1 MQSPWTLHSDPLESP
16 PHCAPNLTAPPLPL
30 SRVRA
35 TSQPAATSRALLPAC
50 FSPRGQS
57 HLRRRKPRPASPF
70 SAETPGRLLTA
81 GAATPSSHGARRARA
96 ASVPAV
102 RSAPVTGP
110 SLCPPRVRGFCPGC
124 AFCSE
129 SPARPRRPPDA
140 CSSSASRSEPVRVA
154 AYRAADEATISPL
167 HRELLAC
174 PFCSPT
180 QSPIRSVVAHE
191 GGLPS
196 RRWRSKVSVVSEL
209 LRRQIKINLPRYPLT
224 KSAEFHTISSV
235 NKRHKHI
242 SYLLRRMPGGVPTPS
257 PVHTLLGQVLRKPH
271 SLGSA
276 ILSSPPK
283 RTCAVLGGE
292 PASSDVSDSMG
303 STCHV
308 ENPHSP
314 EGSEKHPI

>member
-1 MQSPWTLHSDPLESP
+1 MCGASARAVPS
-16 PHCAPNLTAPPLPL
+16 ARNPLP
-30 SRVRA
+30 A
-35 TSQPAATSRALLPAC
+35 P
-50 FSPRGQS
+50 
-57 HLRRRKPRPASPF
+57 
-70 SAETPGRLLTA
+70 
-81 GAATPSSHGARRARA
+81 GARLT
-96 ASVPAV
+96 PA
-102 RSAPVTGP
+102 
-110 SLCPPRVRGFCPGC
+110 L
-124 AFCSE
+124 
-129 SPARPRRPPDA
+129 
-140 CSSSASRSEPVRVA
+140 SSASPSEPVRVT
-154 AYRAADEATISPL
+154 AYQAADEASLSPL

-224 KSAEFHTISSV
+224 KSAEFHTISSA

-242 SYLLRRMPGGVPTPS
+242 SCPLRRMPGGVPTPS
-257 PVHTLLGQVLRKPH
+257 PVHALLGQVLRKPH

>member
-1 MQSPWTLHSDPLESP
+1 MCGASARAVPS
-16 PHCAPNLTAPPLPL
+16 ARNPLP
-30 SRVRA
+30 A
-35 TSQPAATSRALLPAC
+35 P
-50 FSPRGQS
+50 
-57 HLRRRKPRPASPF
+57 
-70 SAETPGRLLTA
+70 
-81 GAATPSSHGARRARA
+81 GARLT
-96 ASVPAV
+96 PA
-102 RSAPVTGP
+102 
-110 SLCPPRVRGFCPGC
+110 L
-124 AFCSE
+124 
-129 SPARPRRPPDA
+129 
-140 CSSSASRSEPVRVA
+140 SSASPSGPVRVA
-154 AYRAADEATISPL
+154 AHGAADEASHSPL

-224 KSAEFHTISSV
+224 KSAEFHTISSA

-242 SYLLRRMPGGVPTPS
+242 SCLLRRMPGGVPTPS
-257 PVHTLLGQVLRKPH
+257 PVHALLGQVLRKPH

>member
-1 MQSPWTLHSDPLESP
+1 MQPPAEQTPLTARRQPPQTKTLPLPMPGLSPGFSVLVTSILPALRSRASGKPRDPPRSPPVRSPWTLHSDPLESP

-70 SAETPGRLLTA
+70 SAEAPGRLLTA

-124 AFCSE
+124 AFCLE

-140 CSSSASRSEPVRVA
+140 CSFLGKSL
-154 AYRAADEATISPL
+154 RA
-167 HRELLAC
+167 C
-174 PFCSPT
+174 
-180 QSPIRSVVAHE
+180 QSHSV
-191 GGLPS
+191 
-196 RRWRSKVSVVSEL
+196 
-209 LRRQIKINLPRYPLT
+209 
-224 KSAEFHTISSV
+224 
-235 NKRHKHI
+235 
-242 SYLLRRMPGGVPTPS
+242 PG
-257 PVHTLLGQVLRKPH
+257 
-271 SLGSA
+271 
-276 ILSSPPK
+276 
-283 RTCAVLGGE
+283 C
-292 PASSDVSDSMG
+292 
-303 STCHV
+303 
-308 ENPHSP
+308 
-314 EGSEKHPI
+314 